1 MARNPND
8 PRSSAHD
15 ASPDQLW
22 SVDADGNAVLV
33 AQGSAAAAV
42 DFAALGGDH
51 PSIDAGVSVDAA
63 AHAYDGHVPLVLDGL
78 ELAGVDATL
87 DFLTTSPDLFDVP
100 ALDTPAPAAD
110 DASAA

>member
-8 PRSSAHD
+8 PGSPAPD

-22 SVDADGNAVLV
+22 SVDADGNSVLV

-42 DFAALGGDH
+42 DFAALGNDH
-51 PSIDAGVSVDAA
+51 PNDAGVGMETA
-63 AHAYDGHVPLVLDGL
+63 AHAYDGHVPLVLDGV

-87 DFLTTSPDLFDVP
+87 DFLTSSPDLFDVP

>member
-1 MARNPND
+1 M
-8 PRSSAHD
+8 
-15 ASPDQLW
+15 
-22 SVDADGNAVLV
+22 DADGNTVLV

-42 DFAALGGDH
+42 DFAALGSDH
-51 PSIDAGVSVDAA
+51 ASIDAGVGAEAA

-87 DFLTTSPDLFDVP
+87 DFLTTSSDLFDVP
-100 ALDTPAPAAD
+100 ALDTAPAAD